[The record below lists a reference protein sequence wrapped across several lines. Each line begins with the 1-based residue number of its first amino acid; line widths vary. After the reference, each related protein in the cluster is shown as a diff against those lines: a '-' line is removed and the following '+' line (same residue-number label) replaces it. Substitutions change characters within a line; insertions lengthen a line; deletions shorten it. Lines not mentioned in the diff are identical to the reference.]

1 MLWGLG
7 VHVVS
12 GKIQARPR
20 RTCSMAAFFP
30 WQASERLCEKA
41 CGMSFI
47 CARVVVLGQSV
58 SLADQVS
65 QAAQVWLAAQVG
77 QRSCG

>member
-20 RTCSMAAFFP
+20 RTCSMVTFFP

-47 CARVVVLGQSV
+47 CVRVVVLGQPV
-58 SLADQVS
+58 VAQVS

>member
-7 VHVVS
+7 VHVAS

-20 RTCSMAAFFP
+20 RTCSMGAFFP

-41 CGMSFI
+41 CGRSFI
-47 CARVVVLGQSV
+47 CARVVVLGQSGTR
-58 SLADQVS
+58 LDLICQ
-65 QAAQVWLAAQVG
+65 
-77 QRSCG
+77 

>member
-47 CARVVVLGQSV
+47 CVRVVVLGQPV
-58 SLADQVS
+58 VDQVS
-65 QAAQVWLAAQVG
+65 QAAQVWLAAQMG